1 MNRAYSWN
9 GNSSSIQ
16 FAIYLFSFFF
26 CYIVWQYC
34 YPDMGKDWKN
44 FLLYSMQKKKRNPM
58 YSFFSRRRS
67 AVDKFKQRKQRVKL
81 QLRFLR
87 LFYNPN
93 SNQYLFILW
102 KIKTKYSKLRHDNLK
117 ISFYRCTVRRS
128 NNRKGEKRD
137 PLVEIDP
144 VDSSITNKIKMESA
158 CELMRPITG
167 NRLS

>member
-1 MNRAYSWN
+1 MEIHLPFNL
-9 GNSSSIQ
+9 Q
-16 FAIYLFSFFF
+16 FIRLFVFFF
-26 CYIVWQYC
+26 LLLHSLAILLSRY
-34 YPDMGKDWKN
+34 GKRLEK
-44 FLLYSMQKKKRNPM
+44 FLVIFDAKKKKRNPM

-93 SNQYLFILW
+93 SNQYLFILS

-144 VDSSITNKIKMESA
+144 VDSLITNKIKMESA